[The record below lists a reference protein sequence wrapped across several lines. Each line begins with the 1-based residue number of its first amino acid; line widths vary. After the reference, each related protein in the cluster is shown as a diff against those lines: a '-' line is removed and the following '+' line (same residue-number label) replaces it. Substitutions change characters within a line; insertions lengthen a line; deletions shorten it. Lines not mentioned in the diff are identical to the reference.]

1 MNEINKLIKELIELL
16 GSIED
21 AHTYRLI
28 NRTITLLKELRD
40 K

>member
-1 MNEINKLIKELIELL
+1 MNELDKLIKELEQLL
-16 GSIED
+16 EIIED